1 LPLRRKRPPDPGID
15 SEGGSPVEIART
27 VPGRLKEREMENF
40 PFSNGERKLVPPE
53 KAGMFPPGS
62 AYACK
67 NGQSLNGRRWP
78 DMSWWVYIVVLGIMF
93 SGFMTVWISR
103 KEREE
108 ELRQIEK
115 EGEVYIRRMEK
126 EKEKKNRKAM
136 SRGV

>member
-1 LPLRRKRPPDPGID
+1 
-15 SEGGSPVEIART
+15 
-27 VPGRLKEREMENF
+27 
-40 PFSNGERKLVPPE
+40 
-53 KAGMFPPGS
+53 
-62 AYACK
+62 
-67 NGQSLNGRRWP
+67 
-78 DMSWWVYIVVLGIMF
+78 MSWWVYIVVLGIMF